1 MCLAA
6 TTGFRSSP
14 SAASDARHWIS
25 DHLQRWNID
34 EVRDTALLLS
44 SELVTNAVIHVS
56 SATEVS
62 MAVVDG
68 ALEVSVSD
76 TEPQVAS
83 LLLRRHPGRATGAD
97 QQTMREGGRGLYV
110 VAALAD
116 SWGASRTD
124 DGKRVWFRLDL
135 HEPARVETPL

>member
-1 MCLAA
+1 MCRAA

-25 DHLQRWNID
+25 DHLHRWDID
-34 EVRDTALLLS
+34 EVRDTAMLLS
-44 SELVTNAVIHVS
+44 SELVTNAVLHAS

-76 TEPQVAS
+76 SEPQVAT
-83 LLLRRHPGRATGAD
+83 LLLRPRPGRVSRAD
-97 QQTMREGGRGLYV
+97 RQTIREGGRGLYV

-116 SWGASRTD
+116 SWGASLTD
-124 DGKRVWFRLDL
+124 DGKRVWFRLQL
-135 HEPARVETPL
+135 PEPAHAERGG

>member
-25 DHLQRWNID
+25 DHLHRWDID
-34 EVRDTALLLS
+34 EVRDTAMLLS
-44 SELVTNAVIHVS
+44 SELVTNAVVHAS

-76 TEPQVAS
+76 SEPQVAT
-83 LLLRRHPGRATGAD
+83 LLLRRHPGRATRAD
-97 QQTMREGGRGLYV
+97 QQTIREGGRGLFV

-116 SWGASRTD
+116 SWGACVTD
-124 DGKRVWFRLDL
+124 DGKRVWFRLHL
-135 HEPARVETPL
+135 QQPARPEPRG

>member
-25 DHLQRWNID
+25 DHLHRWDID
-34 EVRDTALLLS
+34 EVRDTAMLLS
-44 SELVTNAVIHVS
+44 SELVTNAVVHAS

-62 MAVVDG
+62 MAIVDG

-76 TEPQVAS
+76 SEPQVAT
-83 LLLRRHPGRATGAD
+83 LLLRRHPGRATRAD
-97 QQTMREGGRGLYV
+97 QQTIREGGRGLFV

-116 SWGASRTD
+116 SWGACVTD
-124 DGKRVWFRLDL
+124 DGKRVWFRLHL
-135 HEPARVETPL
+135 QQPARPEPRG